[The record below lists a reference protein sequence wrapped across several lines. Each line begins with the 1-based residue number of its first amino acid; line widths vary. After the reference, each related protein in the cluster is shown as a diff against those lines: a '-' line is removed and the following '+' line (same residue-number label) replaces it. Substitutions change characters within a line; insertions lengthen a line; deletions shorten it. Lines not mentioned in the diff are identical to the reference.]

1 MFIHTFCAFWL
12 TCPLAWSRI
21 WKRPTH
27 SVLQHKASAKHA
39 AHRWPGVGRTWP
51 FHQILPSSRIGWK
64 WKGGCSIGSLGPT
77 HCCAE
82 WMTVTRCANVLT
94 GLARHLGL
102 RSVLSPMGRWLSGR
116 PTNLD
121 RWPAI
126 HLPQSRKKTSGLHPF
141 PCESCDPRQDVAS
154 MAGFDNAKV
163 VSAVS
168 VVSHL
173 AAIAGWASN
182 SSKPSLNGSWSR
194 NMLP

>member
-1 MFIHTFCAFWL
+1 MNFICMFIHTFCAFWL

-82 WMTVTRCANVLT
+82 WMTVRRCAN
-94 GLARHLGL
+94 GAHWARKASGTSL
-102 RSVLSPMGRWLSGR
+102 SVVSDGPVIVGEANQSWQMACH
-116 PTNLD
+116 P
-121 RWPAI
+121 PASK
-126 HLPQSRKKTSGLHPF
+126 QANKKTSGLLHPF
-141 PCESCDPRQDVAS
+141 PCESC
-154 MAGFDNAKV
+154 
-163 VSAVS
+163 
-168 VVSHL
+168 
-173 AAIAGWASN
+173 
-182 SSKPSLNGSWSR
+182 
-194 NMLP
+194 